1 MQLAVIISILL
12 ELRSRLRSPG
22 IDAGYLSVNC
32 CRNISTVNFLPKNCC
47 QNRKMPKIARLLN
60 DSKTW
65 RSPKTIGRRPLCFSE
80 EPRLRETQE
89 KAHKFKTHE
98 GEDHT
103 SFCLSQQNVD
113 TRLQLRTKLV
123 QSTTKL
129 LLTGVEKKEKQR
141 LSKLV
146 SRKRLSSGNDL
157 GCRSAQYE
165 IDAQW
170 S

>member
-1 MQLAVIISILL
+1 MQRAAIMSILL

-22 IDAGYLSVNC
+22 IDAGYLSMNC

-89 KAHKFKTHE
+89 KAHKFKKHE
-98 GEDHT
+98 GK
-103 SFCLSQQNVD
+103 S
-113 TRLQLRTKLV
+113 TRVFAYPNKISALRYSCVPCSNLGY
-123 QSTTKL
+123 
-129 LLTGVEKKEKQR
+129 LTYSEEKHSPAETISAADPHNTR
-141 LSKLV
+141 
-146 SRKRLSSGNDL
+146 SRRNEV
-157 GCRSAQYE
+157 RR
-165 IDAQW
+165 
-170 S
+170 

>member
-1 MQLAVIISILL
+1 MQRAAIISILL
-12 ELRSRLRSPG
+12 ELQSRLRSPG

-32 CRNISTVNFLPKNCC
+32 CRNISTVNFLPKNGC
-47 QNRKMPKIARLLN
+47 QIARLLN

-80 EPRLRETQE
+80 EPRLRDPRKSTQIQ
-89 KAHKFKTHE
+89 KTR
-98 GEDHT
+98 GEEHT

-113 TRLQLRTKLV
+113 TRLQLRTKFV